1 MPRATE
7 LDLGA
12 LISEGCEHNLMG
24 ATGVVIQKQ
33 DRRPVVEAQLTER
46 ATLHEAVEP
55 LASRLGAGVDIAGD
69 VGCLPEIEQ
78 LAESVIG
85 ICFGFVLSQQRR
97 QRNRRGRRY

>member
-1 MPRATE
+1 MPCAAE
-7 LDLGA
+7 LELGA
-12 LISEGCEHNLMG
+12 LISKPCKYHLVR

-85 ICFGFVLSQQRR
+85 ICFGFVLSKQRR
-97 QRNRRGRRY
+97 QRDR